1 VAGGTILRDSL
12 PEPDSPDSF
21 GFDELDSAILSFEEI
36 QGELNYK
43 QAHDALRDL
52 VTNLDLT
59 PQEQAGLESE
69 IEDLAALLDKLEHTC
84 VQIAAFGM
92 VGRGKS
98 SVLNALLGEPVFE
111 TGALHGVTRNSQ
123 QASWQLSQET
133 LADSNQDIFRVA
145 LPGIG
150 NSQIQLIDTPG
161 IDEVDGETR
170 EALAHQVAK
179 QADLILFIIAG
190 DMTKVEYEALS
201 QLRDVGKPM
210 LLVFNKIDQYP
221 DADRM
226 AIYRK
231 IRDERVRQL
240 LSPAEIVMVAA
251 SPLVAH
257 AVRRA
262 DGSTGVQRRP
272 GIPQIQDL
280 KLKILEILHRE
291 GKSLVALNTM
301 LYADDVNEQLVSR
314 KMTIRDESA
323 NQIIW
328 KAVMTK
334 AVAIALNPVTVVD
347 ILTGT
352 VIDVV
357 MILTLSR
364 LYGISMTQ
372 QGAVGLLQKIAISMG
387 GLSAS
392 ELLATLGLSGLKSVL
407 GLSAPATGGVSLAPY
422 LSVALTQ
429 AGVAGVS
436 SYAIGQV
443 TKFYLANGASWG
455 PDSPKAVV
463 SRILSSLDE
472 TSILNRIKGELG
484 AKLGGG
490 RSKGTI
496 GDRR

>member
-1 VAGGTILRDSL
+1 MKDSL
-12 PEPDSPDSF
+12 PEPDFSNSP
-21 GFDELDSAILSFEEI
+21 GFDQEIDHAIWSVEEI
-36 QGELNYK
+36 QAELNYK

-59 PQEQAGLESE
+59 PQEQAGFESE
-69 IEDLAALLDKLEHTC
+69 IAGLTNLLDKLEHTC

-98 SVLNALLGEPVFE
+98 SVLNALLGQQVFQ
-111 TGALHGVTRNSQ
+111 TGALHGVTRTHQEANWQLTQETVGDSQ
-123 QASWQLSQET
+123 Q
-133 LADSNQDIFRVA
+133 DILKVA
-145 LPGIG
+145 LPSVGK
-150 NSQIQLIDTPG
+150 SQIQLIDTPG

-170 EALAHQVAK
+170 EALAHHVAK
-179 QADLILFIIAG
+179 QADLILFIISG

-226 AIYRK
+226 AIYQK

-251 SPLVAH
+251 SPLVAQ

-272 GIPQIQDL
+272 GKPQVEDL

-301 LYADDVNEQLVSR
+301 LYADDVNEQLVKR

-347 ILTGT
+347 LLTGT
-352 VIDVV
+352 VIDLV

-372 QGAVGLLQKIAISMG
+372 QGAVGLLQKIVISMS

-392 ELLATLGLSGLKSVL
+392 ELLATLGLSSLKGLL
-407 GLSAPATGGVSLAPY
+407 GISAPATGGMSLGPY

-443 TKFYLANGASWG
+443 TKSYLANGASWG
-455 PDSPKAVV
+455 PDGPKAVV

-484 AKLGGG
+484 AKLDG
-490 RSKGTI
+490 RRFNLKT
-496 GDRR
+496 R